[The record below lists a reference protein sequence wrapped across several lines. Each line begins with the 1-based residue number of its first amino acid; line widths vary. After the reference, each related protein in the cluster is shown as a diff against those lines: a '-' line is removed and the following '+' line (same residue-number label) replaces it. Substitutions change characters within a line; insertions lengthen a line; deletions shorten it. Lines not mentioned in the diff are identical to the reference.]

1 MTLVIL
7 SWFYLKHFR
16 VMRSYSGS
24 VCALVCVCVLKYIKT
39 PTGFLNLSVNKVVFS
54 PGLRHKSFG
63 IDAEGVSSHSGAF
76 G

>member
-16 VMRSYSGS
+16 VMRSYSVS
-24 VCALVCVCVLKYIKT
+24 VCALACVCVLKYKKT
-39 PTGFLNLSVNKVVFS
+39 PTGFLNLRVNKVVFS

-63 IDAEGVSSHSGAF
+63 IHAEGLAMR
-76 G
+76 